1 MATSIWYI
9 PGWMRAKEPE
19 RGVIPALTEAF
30 NNSTVEFKAWDGN
43 STMWPSAVEAADREA
58 WRFAFEL
65 ATMPKEEREELTIVG
80 HSLGGRILVRVL
92 AILARRGLRIRQ
104 GILLAAAIP
113 YEDEDLAKI
122 GAGSKFPVVAICN
135 PDDVTLRYIYAIA
148 GGEKSAAFGANGTL
162 RSIDN
167 VIERVVPKD
176 ITSQVEIE
184 RRWAKAILLISTSDS
199 FSYSSSF
206 SFSYSYSSC
215 LQLLFLLFSKS
226 IWFFCFSK
234 KQLLFLLSSES
245 GCFFGR
251 PPCLPAAERFSE
263 SSSAFSA
270 ERSIAALY
278 AGKMK
283 RSLPL
288 HSVSVS
294 LNAYSQMALNRRPR
308 SSSVSCSM
316 YSSELR

>member
-1 MATSIWYI
+1 MIAEALLMATSIWYI

-30 NNSTVEFKAWDGN
+30 NNSTVEFKTWDGN

-122 GAGSKFPVVAICN
+122 GAGSKLPVVAICN

-184 RRWAKAILLISTSDS
+184 RRWAKTQVLKDIANHHALFYIAYLKEVLAGEEAIEDVMVVQHLPTIEHKVVDAGIWWRVVAETNGWKLEKHRLTKHCRILSPEKICRAWGSEAKMRASFEKVEQLYST
-199 FSYSSSF
+199 
-206 SFSYSYSSC
+206 
-215 LQLLFLLFSKS
+215 
-226 IWFFCFSK
+226 
-234 KQLLFLLSSES
+234 KQE
-245 GCFFGR
+245 
-251 PPCLPAAERFSE
+251 E
-263 SSSAFSA
+263 
-270 ERSIAALY
+270 
-278 AGKMK
+278 
-283 RSLPL
+283 
-288 HSVSVS
+288 
-294 LNAYSQMALNRRPR
+294 
-308 SSSVSCSM
+308 
-316 YSSELR
+316 